1 MLVEVIV
8 QAGDDEVT
16 GDVKVPDEF
25 AEILNAF
32 RGSQDAQAGD
42 VVGAAADQEL
52 DSAASGTAGSQHRV
66 EDVALTAREILGET
80 LSVGHRLEGFL
91 ITGHAHEADLS

>member
-1 MLVEVIV
+1 SFRQAVQTVAGVTQARDDVAVFVEMIV

-16 GDVKVPDEF
+16 GDVKVPDEL

-52 DSAASGTAGSQHRV
+52 DSAA
-66 EDVALTAREILGET
+66 
-80 LSVGHRLEGFL
+80 
-91 ITGHAHEADLS
+91 

>member
-1 MLVEVIV
+1 MIV

-16 GDVKVPDEF
+16 GDVKVPDEL

-52 DSAASGTAGSQHRV
+52 DSAA
-66 EDVALTAREILGET
+66 LGN
-80 LSVGHRLEGFL
+80 RR
-91 ITGHAHEADLS
+91 